1 MGAVISWMS
10 LPKGRVFLRWPSHD
24 GKRPD
29 GAFAVIDGRDF
40 ENGEVVREAVIAEVI
55 SERAFGKRS
64 PLWIHAPSDD
74 KVRFGR
80 DGKTVATRDPETP
93 PVQHAREKKLA
104 QAFGQWHDGRERVRR
119 RPADEDAHLER
130 LAATKRGRVVNT
142 DTAMDLIVK
151 ADFFLRLVVVAG
163 ELHPIHADIRMHH
176 ASVIRILRVDL
187 GERDERTTVIRPALN
202 GRKRRDVGAVL

>member
-1 MGAVISWMS
+1 MTKSASAAMA
-10 LPKGRVFLRWPSHD
+10 KPSRRAIL
-24 GKRPD
+24 KRRP
-29 GAFAVIDGRDF
+29 F
-40 ENGEVVREAVIAEVI
+40 NM
-55 SERAFGKRS
+55 
-64 PLWIHAPSDD
+64 P
-74 KVRFGR
+74 
-80 DGKTVATRDPETP
+80 
-93 PVQHAREKKLA
+93 REKKLA

-176 ASVIRILRVDL
+176 ASVIRILRVDM